1 MTCEGGRGDQRPQ
14 LRRLLE
20 EVVEPLHTIAQ
31 PVVVAGKLGP
41 LLLGGIRRQPRAGDV
56 QRRQPDRLAG
66 ELPRRQSHVEG
77 RDLRAAGVDLKAEEV
92 VGQGG
97 TDGVFEGQPFFLHPQ
112 PHEQLEALDE
122 EVAAAAA
129 GIEHLQF
136 RRGLRPAVER
146 TRARDL
152 RRIDLRSVALSGSA
166 ARLGKVKGVRLEI

>member
-1 MTCEGGRGDQRPQ
+1 MQWWQ
-14 LRRLLE
+14 L
-20 EVVEPLHTIAQ
+20 
-31 PVVVAGKLGP
+31 
-41 LLLGGIRRQPRAGDV
+41 
-56 QRRQPDRLAG
+56 DRLAG
-66 ELPRRQSHVEG
+66 ELPRSQRYVES
-77 RDLRAAGVDLKAEEV
+77 RDLGTAGVDFETEEV

-112 PHEQLEALDE
+112 PHQQLEPLDE
-122 EVAAAAA
+122 EVPTATA